1 MSDNDLVRVI
11 GRGSN
16 VSVNIDDDAP
26 IGEALDALRSHIAGN
41 RFLYSNGT
49 VAVSVGRRMLRRNE
63 LVTIKQ
69 LLDKETGV
77 TVSRFLGELST
88 EEAAAGEPAPNSGD
102 PSPESLPSTRPEPSG
117 IAHNDPRLLASKIV
131 SAVRNKAARPARAA
145 SSTSEDGETAA
156 SDRAERSPNTAGP
169 ARASHPP
176 GSAGKAE
183 SRPGAPEKFDRGE
196 EALLLKTTCRSGEV
210 ISYPGDIVVLADV
223 NPGAQL
229 IADGDI
235 FIYGTLR
242 GVAHAGASG
251 DTKAVIVATVMQAPR
266 LQIGPHVGVA
276 PEGKKHSRSD
286 SNRPKI
292 AYVRRQS
299 VFVQNYAGRF
309 ATYRGGTLYDG

>member
-26 IGEALDALRSHIAGN
+26 IDEALDALRSHVAGN

-88 EEAAAGEPAPNSGD
+88 EEAAAGEPLPNSGC
-102 PSPESLPSTRPEPSG
+102 PSPESPPPTRPEPSD
-117 IAHNDPRLLASKIV
+117 ISHNAPKLLASKIV
-131 SAVRNKAARPARAA
+131 SAVGRPVSRPAVAA
-145 SSTSEDGETAA
+145 SASEGGEGVAYG
-156 SDRAERSPNTAGP
+156 RLERSPNTAGP
-169 ARASHPP
+169 ARASHAPW
-176 GSAGKAE
+176 SAGNPAPQ
-183 SRPGAPEKFDRGE
+183 PGAPEQLDRGG
-196 EALLLKTTCRSGEV
+196 EALLIKTTCRSGEV

-235 FIYGTLR
+235 FVYGTLR
-242 GVAHAGASG
+242 GAAHAGASG
-251 DTKAVIVATVMQAPR
+251 DAKAVIVATVMRAPR
-266 LQIGPHVGVA
+266 LQIGPHVGIA
-276 PEGKKHSRSD
+276 PEGKERSRAD

-309 ATYRGGTLYDG
+309 ATYMGGTLYDG

>member
-26 IGEALDALRSHIAGN
+26 IGEALDALRSHVAGN

-69 LLDKETGV
+69 LLDRETGV

-88 EEAAAGEPAPNSGD
+88 DEAAAGDPVPNSGD
-102 PSPESLPSTRPEPSG
+102 PAPEPLPTVASEPSG
-117 IAHNDPRLLASKIV
+117 ISHNDPRLLASKIV
-131 SAVRNKAARPARAA
+131 SAVRNRASRPAVAASASDGSEASASGPLERSNNTARPTRATPAARSPGMGQSQPAAL
-145 SSTSEDGETAA
+145 EQ
-156 SDRAERSPNTAGP
+156 
-169 ARASHPP
+169 
-176 GSAGKAE
+176 
-183 SRPGAPEKFDRGE
+183 FDRGE

-235 FIYGTLR
+235 FVYGTLR

-251 DTKAVIVATVMQAPR
+251 DTKAVIVATVMRAPR

-276 PEGKKHSRSD
+276 PEGKKRSRAD

>member
-26 IGEALDALRSHIAGN
+26 IGKALDALRSHVAGN

-63 LVTIKQ
+63 LATIKE
-69 LLDKETGV
+69 LLDSETGV
-77 TVSRFLGELST
+77 TVSRFLGELSI
-88 EEAAAGEPAPNSGD
+88 EEADGDTVPNSGD
-102 PSPESLPSTRPEPSG
+102 PSPEPLLPGRQEPSG
-117 IAHNDPRLLASKIV
+117 ISHNDPKLLPSKIE
-131 SAVRNKAARPARAA
+131 SAVRKGASRPALAA
-145 SSTSEDGETAA
+145 STSEGGEDGA
-156 SDRAERSPNTAGP
+156 SGRLERSPNTARP
-169 ARASHPP
+169 ARADHAPW
-176 GSAGKAE
+176 SAGKAAPQ
-183 SRPGAPEKFDRGE
+183 PGTPEQLDRGQ

-235 FIYGTLR
+235 FVYGALR

-251 DTKAVIVATVMQAPR
+251 DTKTVIVATAMQAPR

-276 PEGKKHSRSD
+276 PEGKKRSRADSD
-286 SNRPKI
+286 GPKI

-309 ATYRGGTLYDG
+309 ATYMGGTLYDG

>member
-26 IGEALDALRSHIAGN
+26 IAEALDALRSHVAGN

-63 LVTIKQ
+63 LANIKQ
-69 LLDKETGV
+69 LLDRETGV
-77 TVSRFLGELST
+77 TVSRFLGELPT
-88 EEAAAGEPAPNSGD
+88 EEAAAEDPAPNPGA
-102 PSPESLPSTRPEPSG
+102 PPPEPLPQTSPEPSA
-117 IAHNDPRLLASKIV
+117 ISHNDPKLLTSKAISPVRSGASLPAV
-131 SAVRNKAARPARAA
+131 ASPDPESGEALPSRPSA
-145 SSTSEDGETAA
+145 
-156 SDRAERSPNTAGP
+156 RSPNASGA
-169 ARASHPP
+169 ARAGHAPW
-176 GSAGKAE
+176 SAGQAAPQPVA
-183 SRPGAPEKFDRGE
+183 PGKPDRGE
-196 EALLLKTTCRSGEV
+196 EALLIKTTCRSGEV

-235 FIYGTLR
+235 FVYGALR

-251 DTKAVIVATVMQAPR
+251 DTKAVIIATVMQAPR
-266 LQIGPHVGVA
+266 LQIGPHVGIA
-276 PEGKKHSRSD
+276 PEGKQGSVSD
-286 SNRPKI
+286 SSGPRI

-299 VFVQNYAGRF
+299 VFVQDYAGRF
-309 ATYRGGTLYDG
+309 ATYMGGTLYDG

>member
-26 IGEALDALRSHIAGN
+26 IGEALDALRSHVAGN

-63 LVTIKQ
+63 LVTIKE
-69 LLDKETGV
+69 LLDSETGV

-88 EEAAAGEPAPNSGD
+88 EEAAAGDPVLNSGD
-102 PSPESLPSTRPEPSG
+102 PSPELLHPTRPEPSG
-117 IAHNDPRLLASKIV
+117 ISHNDPKLLASKIV
-131 SAVRNKAARPARAA
+131 SAVRRGASRPAAA
-145 SSTSEDGETAA
+145 SASDGGEAAA
-156 SDRAERSPNTAGP
+156 SGRLERSRNTAGP
-169 ARASHPP
+169 TRASHAPW
-176 GSAGKAE
+176 SAGKAAP
-183 SRPGAPEKFDRGE
+183 RPGAPEQSDRGK

-235 FIYGTLR
+235 FVYGTLR

-251 DTKAVIVATVMQAPR
+251 DTKAVIIATVMQAPR
-266 LQIGPHVGVA
+266 LQIGPHVGIA
-276 PEGKKHSRSD
+276 PEGKKRSGAD
-286 SNRPKI
+286 SNGPKI

-309 ATYRGGTLYDG
+309 ATYMGGTLYEG